1 MFDFITDPI
10 NDFIRDMLK
19 GWIEDNLAGLFN
31 SLNNNVASTALEVS
45 QTPSTWNG
53 SIFTI
58 IRQLSETVMVP
69 IAAVIITYVLCY
81 ELITMVI
88 DKNNMRDIDT
98 AIFLKYIFKAGIAVF
113 LLGKTSDIVMA
124 VFDLG
129 SQVTLKAGVA
139 IYKEAAIPD
148 VWGDVLT
155 IHARL
160 DALTTG
166 ELWSLVF
173 QSMFAQ
179 MAINIMSI
187 LVTVIM
193 YGRMIEIYLY
203 VSVAPVPFATFGNK
217 EWGSIGSNY
226 LKGIFALAL
235 QGFFIMVCIGIYAAL
250 VSGLVVAENI
260 SEAIWQL
267 MAHTV
272 VLCFSLFKTGSLAK
286 AILNARG

>member
-19 GWIEDNLAGLFN
+19 GWIEDNLSELFVGLN
-31 SLNNNVASTALEVS
+31 TNVAGVAMEVS

-53 SIFTI
+53 GIFNV
-58 IRQLSETVMVP
+58 IRSLSETAIVP
-69 IAAVIITYVLCY
+69 IGAIIITYVLCY

-88 DKNNMRDIDT
+88 DRNNMRDVDT

-129 SQVTLKAGVA
+129 SQLSLKAGAV
-139 IYKEAAIPD
+139 IYSDTSIPD
-148 VWGDVLT
+148 VWGDVIA

-160 DALTTG
+160 DSMTTG
-166 ELWSLVF
+166 ELWSFVF
-173 QSMFAQ
+173 QSMFAK
-179 MAINIMSI
+179 MCINIMSI
-187 LVTVIM
+187 LITVIM
-193 YGRMIEIYLY
+193 YGRMIEIYIY
-203 VSVAPVPFATFGNK
+203 VSVAPISFATFGNK
-217 EWGSIGSNY
+217 EWGSIGTNY

-235 QGFFIMVCIGIYAAL
+235 QGFFIMVCVGIYAAL
-250 VSGLVVAENI
+250 VSGLVVADDLNA
-260 SEAIWQL
+260 AIWQL

-272 VLCFSLFKTGSLAK
+272 VLCFALFKTGSLAK
-286 AILNARG
+286 SILNSR